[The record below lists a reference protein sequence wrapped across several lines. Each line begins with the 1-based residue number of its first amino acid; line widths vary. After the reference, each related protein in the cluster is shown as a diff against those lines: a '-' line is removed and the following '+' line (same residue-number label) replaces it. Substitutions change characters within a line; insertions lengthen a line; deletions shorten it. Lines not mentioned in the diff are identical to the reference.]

1 MGKPPLSICNV
12 RSGGRFIKTLIALA
26 AVAFFVRLGVSFEL
40 AAING
45 GRNSVF
51 TPSVFSDLATYMN
64 LAKDIVHGQFKGEFY
79 YQPFYYAVFVPA
91 IYLVTG
97 GSVWAVIVVQSLLGA
112 LTAYLAG
119 LSGAMLFGKKAGVA
133 AAVLVAFSTVLL
145 LMTPFHQNETL
156 QTFNLALLF
165 YCGLRA
171 LKDWKLWRWGVIGF
185 IFSVAILTRGNIWL
199 LWPGVALFLIFSGRR
214 DKINKRKI
222 AAALAVFFAM
232 TMLLQLPFMIYN
244 SCYLKRLS
252 GPSTAAGAV
261 LALGNTKEAP
271 AGGRNPYLPAGPME
285 YPDAY
290 SDMMARPRPVGLQ
303 MWDFLRES
311 PLAFGELQFR
321 KMLLFWDY
329 REIPNNISLYGEG
342 EYSQILQWSVWGRS
356 GVIIALGL
364 AGMLLWVKKAVCRR
378 SYRLLFLYHF
388 VIAFWCATWIFYIL
402 ARFRAPILPELAVF
416 AGGWLIYAWFGKL
429 KKLRV
434 LLLTLLAG
442 CFISFAAY
450 DAYRSYEPVIF
461 RVTSP
466 GGVRLPLGD
475 GQVLYKDNGPWTFG
489 GWSQQELAA
498 GTTLDKTFAGTDPAK
513 TGVWQLTLLT
523 VKPGL
528 VAGKLDDKA
537 FVYRAEKAGLNTVD
551 IPGGGSGK
559 AFFDRVNG
567 EHFLLYDA
575 QRDYGRSQYN
585 GEPLHGEWVVKYKE
599 KK

>member
-1 MGKPPLSICNV
+1 MGKPPLSTRNV
-12 RSGGRFIKTLIALA
+12 RFGGCFIKTLIALA

-45 GRNSVF
+45 GHNSVF

-64 LAKDIVHGQFKGEFY
+64 LAKDVVHGQFKGEFY

-91 IYLVTG
+91 IYLVSG
-97 GSVWAVIVVQSLLGA
+97 GSIWAVIVVQSILGA

-119 LSGAMLFGKKAGVA
+119 LSGAMLFGKKAGLA
-133 AAVLVAFSTVLL
+133 AAILVTFSTVLL

-156 QTFNLALLF
+156 QTFHLALLF

-171 LKDWKLWRWGVIGF
+171 LKDWKLWRWGVIGL

-199 LWPGVALFLIFSGRR
+199 LWPGVALFLIFSGWRA
-214 DKINKRKI
+214 KVAKGKI
-222 AAALAVFFAM
+222 AAALAVFFVM

-244 SCYLKRLS
+244 SCYFKRLS

-290 SDMMARPRPVGLQ
+290 TDMMARPRSVGLQ
-303 MWDFLRES
+303 MWDFLCES

-321 KMLLFWDY
+321 KMLLFFDY

-356 GVIIALGL
+356 GVIIALGV
-364 AGMLLWVKKAVCRR
+364 AGMLLWIKKTIRRR
-378 SYRLLFLYHF
+378 SCRLLFLYHF
-388 VIAFWCATWIFYIL
+388 VFAFWCATWIFYIL
-402 ARFRAPILPELAVF
+402 ARFRAPVLPELAVF
-416 AGGWLIYAWFGKL
+416 AGGWLIYARFGKL

-442 CFISFAAY
+442 CFITFAAY

-466 GGVRLPLGD
+466 RGVRLPLVD
-475 GQVLYKDNGPWTFG
+475 GQVLYKDNGPFTFG
-489 GWSQQELAA
+489 GWTQQELAPGA
-498 GTTLDKTFAGTDPAK
+498 TLDKTFAGADPEK
-513 TGVWQLTLLT
+513 SGIWQLTVLT
-523 VKPGL
+523 AKPG
-528 VAGKLDDKA
+528 VIAGRRDGQP
-537 FVYRAEKAGLNTVD
+537 FSYRAEKVGLNTVE
-551 IPGGGSGK
+551 ISGGGKGSLT
-559 AFFDRVNG
+559 FDRIGG
-567 EHFLLYDA
+567 EQYLLYDT
-575 QRDYGRSQYN
+575 QRDYGRSRYN
-585 GEPLHGEWVVKYKE
+585 GEILHGEWVIKYKE
-599 KK
+599 QK